1 MITAIILVIFLI
13 YVFIGL
19 SLTKALFA
27 PEKYVEWSE
36 DEGREVTFPS
46 SHHTLQ
52 GRVFN
57 EEGKK
62 GTIVFAHGMGLSAHY
77 YRPEVLHFVNQDYR
91 VMIFEYR
98 GYGKSE
104 GHFMSFRDAVKDIT
118 SAVEYFASQDSPLLL
133 IGHSM
138 GGYGVFSAL
147 DHIAPKAVIA
157 YAPFRSPFSAMNVCA
172 KRMGIVGRLAE
183 IFLFPIQ
190 YLLHGTTAD
199 SSIIET
205 INRSKT
211 PMLILQGSNDKE
223 VSIENCSVLKKKD
236 RIHSEF
242 LTVRIVESDESNGH
256 VTIVRK
262 KGENTINSETMAI
275 VDEWIDHIM

>member
-1 MITAIILVIFLI
+1 
-13 YVFIGL
+13 
-19 SLTKALFA
+19 
-27 PEKYVEWSE
+27 
-36 DEGREVTFPS
+36 
-46 SHHTLQ
+46 
-52 GRVFN
+52 
-57 EEGKK
+57 
-62 GTIVFAHGMGLSAHY
+62 
-77 YRPEVLHFVNQDYR
+77 
-91 VMIFEYR
+91 
-98 GYGKSE
+98 
-104 GHFMSFRDAVKDIT
+104 
-118 SAVEYFASQDSPLLL
+118 
-133 IGHSM
+133 
-138 GGYGVFSAL
+138 
-147 DHIAPKAVIA
+147 
-157 YAPFRSPFSAMNVCA
+157 MNVCA

-236 RIHSEF
+236 RIHSEL